1 MDTADIHRTF
11 SEDAAMLRAG
21 SDAIVTNPARD
32 GAVER
37 LLGAAPIPLVL
48 GFGNTLLGDDGAGV
62 HLMTRLST
70 ELGVDAAHCIDAG
83 TMSFSLL
90 PYVEMADSMLIVD
103 AANLDQP
110 PGTVLLLEGLAMD
123 AFLKSSRRRSVHE
136 VGLIDLL
143 DMARLHGCLPGQR
156 ALLCIQPQCIDWSES
171 LSPPVASALPKAVLQ
186 ARAALE
192 RWKNL

>member
-1 MDTADIHRTF
+1 MPR
-11 SEDAAMLRAG
+11 
-21 SDAIVTNPARD
+21 IVS
-32 GAVER
+32 
-37 LLGAAPIPLVL
+37 
-48 GFGNTLLGDDGAGV
+48 
-62 HLMTRLST
+62 TR
-70 ELGVDAAHCIDAG
+70 G

-156 ALLCIQPQCIDWSES
+156 AFALH
-171 LSPPVASALPKAVLQ
+171 SAAMH
-186 ARAALE
+186 RLE
-192 RWKNL
+192 